1 MKLYTRHGDT
11 GQTSLVGG
19 ERVMKDDV
27 RIAVCG
33 DLDELNAH
41 IGLLMSFGV
50 PQCVA
55 DVLARVQELLFYVG
69 AELSNPNFAMTS
81 NLTAADIAQLEQAID
96 TLQQATPDPQTFILP
111 TGCSAAAE
119 SHVCRTVAR
128 RAERSL
134 VAMSH
139 DYHIQSLIL
148 QFVNRLSDYF
158 FVLALYL
165 NFIISIDEK
174 KLYISCR

>member
-1 MKLYTRHGDT
+1 MKLYTRHGDR

-19 ERVMKDDV
+19 ERVEKDDV
-27 RIAVCG
+27 RISVCG

-41 IGLLMSFGV
+41 IGLLLSFGV
-50 PQCVA
+50 PQGVSA
-55 DVLARVQELLFYVG
+55 ELLHVQELLFYAG
-69 AELSNPNFAMTS
+69 AELSNPHFAMKS
-81 NLTAADIAQLEQAID
+81 HLTAADIDQLEQSID
-96 TLQQATPDPQTFILP
+96 QLQQATPDPETFILP
-111 TGCSAAAE
+111 GGCSSAAQ

-128 RAERSL
+128 RAERSI
-134 VAMSH
+134 VAMLH
-139 DYHIQSLIL
+139 TYHVEPLIL

-165 NFIISIDEK
+165 NFIISVDEK